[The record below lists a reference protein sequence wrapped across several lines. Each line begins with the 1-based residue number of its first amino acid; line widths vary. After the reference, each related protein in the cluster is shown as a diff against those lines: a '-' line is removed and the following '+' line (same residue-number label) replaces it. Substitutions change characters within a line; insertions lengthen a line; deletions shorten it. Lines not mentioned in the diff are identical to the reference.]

1 MNLDELRSVQNR
13 ERQKDSLQHLRD
25 SFYEEVGEYISE
37 LKAERER
44 AAEQT
49 DDPFSSPEVR
59 RLTDEIETAE
69 EVAESVYE
77 RRMGKVVKDASLAA
91 AGYATDTEGLTLEE
105 EALFEDLVERI
116 EDNKSTVL
124 DVLAGRETVDD
135 QEPSADAS
143 GGVEP
148 PSGSTTVTSP
158 EADEDSKARATA
170 EPAVEGS
177 SSEDAEASIS
187 AARVMGD
194 GASEPADATGDR
206 DDEGGNPPSQ
216 EPDGGAAA
224 EPTGGN
230 EESADRSRDGP
241 PDPERTTVRI
251 TSDIGEILGVD
262 AHEYDL
268 TADTVVTLP
277 EANAGPLIERDVAE
291 PID

>member
-77 RRMGKVVKDASLAA
+77 RRMGKLVKDASLAA

-135 QEPSADAS
+135 QESSADAS

-158 EADEDSKARATA
+158 EADEGSKARATA

-206 DDEGGNPPSQ
+206 NDEGGKPPSRDS
-216 EPDGGAAA
+216 DGGA
-224 EPTGGN
+224 ESESTGGN
-230 EESADRSRDGP
+230 EGSADRSRVEP
-241 PDPERTTVRI
+241 PDHERTTVRI
-251 TSDIGEILGVD
+251 TSDVGEILGVD

-291 PID
+291 PIE